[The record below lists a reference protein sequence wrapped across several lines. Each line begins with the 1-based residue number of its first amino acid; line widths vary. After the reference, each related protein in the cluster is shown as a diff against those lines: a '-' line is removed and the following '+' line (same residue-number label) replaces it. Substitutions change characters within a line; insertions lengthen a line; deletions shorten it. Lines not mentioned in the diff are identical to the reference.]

1 MVIGKVGSKDY
12 RVDVIRRHFDQMNRT
27 PVVNESKKG
36 PTSRSLKVDEFCD
49 FFCQEECC
57 VLANI
62 ISV

>member
-36 PTSRSLKVDEFCD
+36 PTSRILKVT
-49 FFCQEECC
+49 
-57 VLANI
+57 N
-62 ISV
+62 